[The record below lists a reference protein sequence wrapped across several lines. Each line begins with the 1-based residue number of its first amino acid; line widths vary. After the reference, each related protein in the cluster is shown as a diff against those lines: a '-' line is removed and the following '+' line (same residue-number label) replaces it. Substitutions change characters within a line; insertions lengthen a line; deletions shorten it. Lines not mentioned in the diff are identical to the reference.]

1 MIERTAES
9 WVPIAEESDFPIQN
23 LPYGVFSVAGG
34 SPRVGVAIGDQ
45 ILDLT
50 GLESTGALSSEI
62 FGSGT
67 LEPLLTRGRDRWT
80 EVRGRLFE
88 LLKTSSRLKD
98 KVRPHLVEQNDAEMH
113 LPCRIGN
120 YVDFYS
126 SIHHATNVGK
136 ILRPGTEPLSPN
148 WRHMPI
154 GYHARAGT
162 VVVDGNA
169 VRRPR
174 GQRGQGDFGPTRR
187 LDFELEVGFITGP
200 GRSLGDP
207 VPVIEAE
214 DHIFG
219 LVLLNDWSAR
229 DIQAWEYQ
237 PLGPFVGKSFATT
250 ISPWV
255 VPLEALKEFRVEPP
269 VQDPPP
275 LPYLTP
281 AGQGLDL
288 ALEVAINDSVI
299 ARSNTK
305 YLYWTMSQQLAHA
318 TSNGATFGPGDL
330 FASGT
335 VSGPTPASRGCLL
348 EITNNGTDGSYLEE
362 GDVVTIK
369 GWAGGGGQPKIGF
382 GFCRG
387 LVVG

>member
-1 MIERTAES
+1 LIEPTAES
-9 WVPIAEESDFPIQN
+9 WVPVAEESNFPIQN

-34 SPRVGVAIGDQ
+34 PPRVGVAISDQ

-50 GLESTGALSSEI
+50 GLESTGALAWEI
-62 FGSGT
+62 FRSGT
-67 LEPLLTRGRDRWT
+67 LEPLLARGRDTWAD
-80 EVRGRLFE
+80 VRGRLFE
-88 LLKTSSRLKD
+88 LLETSSRLQNR
-98 KVRPHLVEQNDAEMH
+98 VRPHLVSQNDAEMH

-136 ILRPGTEPLSPN
+136 ILRPGTDPLTPN

-154 GYHARAGT
+154 GYHGRART
-162 VVVDGNA
+162 VVVDGTV
-169 VRRPR
+169 VRRPQ
-174 GQRGQGDFGPTRR
+174 GQRTEGDFGPTRR

-207 VPVIEAE
+207 VPAIEAE

-219 LVLLNDWSAR
+219 LVLVNDWSAR

-237 PLGPFVGKSFATT
+237 PLGPFLGKSFATT

-255 VPLEALKEFRVEPP
+255 VPLDALRSFRVEPP

-281 AGQGLDL
+281 HGQGLDL
-288 ALEVAINDSVI
+288 ALEVAINDSVVV
-299 ARSNTK
+299 RSNTK

-318 TSNGATFGPGDL
+318 TSNGSTFGPGDL

-348 EITNNGTDGSYLEE
+348 EITNNGQDGSYLKD

-369 GWAGGGGQPKIGF
+369 GWAGAGGQPKIGF
-382 GFCRG
+382 GLCRG
-387 LVVG
+387 PVVG